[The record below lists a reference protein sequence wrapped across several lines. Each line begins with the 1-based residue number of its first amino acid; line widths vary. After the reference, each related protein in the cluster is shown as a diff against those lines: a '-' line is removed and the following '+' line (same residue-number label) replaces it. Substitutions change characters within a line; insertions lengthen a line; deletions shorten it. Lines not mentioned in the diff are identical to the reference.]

1 MAKKTLFI
9 QMKDIKPNRL
19 NKRSMDLEE
28 IEVLS
33 ESIKDAGL
41 INPLVVYQ
49 NQDGSYTLLDGH
61 RRYRALELMGRAGTN
76 QVPCIVVDKPSDE
89 VREQELMANGNIHR
103 SKPEDLKHEIEV
115 ANVLWNT
122 MSKTR
127 RDKLTQEYKQKFIDK
142 FCNDEKYQENPSQFL
157 SNRFRPRIDYIR
169 AITGLDY
176 SNKTVTST
184 LSEILKAK
192 SEKLNPKIEKE
203 IKEKVITSKDIIRYI
218 KSLKG
223 MLMTYQNSENVPA
236 TKSQIR
242 NVIDE
247 LNLLEAALWQTL
259 KMSKKAIK

>member
-1 MAKKTLFI
+1 
-9 QMKDIKPNRL
+9 
-19 NKRSMDLEE
+19 
-28 IEVLS
+28 
-33 ESIKDAGL
+33 
-41 INPLVVYQ
+41 
-49 NQDGSYTLLDGH
+49 
-61 RRYRALELMGRAGTN
+61 
-76 QVPCIVVDKPSDE
+76 
-89 VREQELMANGNIHR
+89 
-103 SKPEDLKHEIEV
+103 
-115 ANVLWNT
+115 

-142 FCNDEKYQENPSQFL
+142 FCNGEKYQENPSQFL

-223 MLMTYQNSENVPA
+223 MLMTYQNLENVPA

-247 LNLLEAALWQTL
+247 LNLLEAALWKIL
-259 KMSKKAIK
+259 KTSK

>member
-1 MAKKTLFI
+1 M
-9 QMKDIKPNRL
+9 
-19 NKRSMDLEE
+19 
-28 IEVLS
+28 
-33 ESIKDAGL
+33 
-41 INPLVVYQ
+41 
-49 NQDGSYTLLDGH
+49 
-61 RRYRALELMGRAGTN
+61 
-76 QVPCIVVDKPSDE
+76 
-89 VREQELMANGNIHR
+89 
-103 SKPEDLKHEIEV
+103 
-115 ANVLWNT
+115 
-122 MSKTR
+122 
-127 RDKLTQEYKQKFIDK
+127 
-142 FCNDEKYQENPSQFL
+142 

-223 MLMTYQNSENVPA
+223 MLMTYQNLENVPA